1 MKILKI
7 HKFFLCI
14 LCVFD
19 MLLTLAC
26 SLKSANTKIYT
37 MKKDVGKIEVVLGYK
52 ENEKIINIGCSF

>member
-26 SLKSANTKIYT
+26 SWKSANTKIYT
-37 MKKDVGKIEVVLGYK
+37 MKKDVGKSKL
-52 ENEKIINIGCSF
+52 F

>member
-7 HKFFLCI
+7 HKFFLYI

-26 SLKSANTKIYT
+26 SWKSANSKIYT
-37 MKKDVGKIEVVLGYK
+37 MKKDVGKIEVVLVYK

>member
-14 LCVFD
+14 LCVFV

-26 SLKSANTKIYT
+26 SWKSANSKIYT
-37 MKKDVGKIEVVLGYK
+37 MKKDVGKIEVVLVYK